1 MLFQIGVMLSLL
13 VVSMSL
19 PSGLKT
25 PLSIGFVFLFRVWMV
40 VAVVVFQM
48 RAVPSWWF
56 VIIKLPLGEKRAL

>member
-1 MLFQIGVMLSLL
+1 
-13 VVSMSL
+13 MSL